1 MENSTTSMEYC
12 TIFFKQHPAEQPRT
26 FHLRRAYHAA
36 SFIIDKNKN
45 I

>member
-1 MENSTTSMEYC
+1 LYYFSS
-12 TIFFKQHPAEQPRT
+12 KQHPAEQPHT

-36 SFIIDKNKN
+36 SFIIEKNKN